1 MMLTNVLVA
10 KSRNFAQSFYFQ
22 RFDSIIQWL
31 QVFGFITKPLIS
43 YLIPRHETIIIR
55 HGESAV
61 PKDDLNVPL
70 LSFEESTATNIGRAK
85 DSLSLLIERPISTI
99 HSYWRKFDDS
109 YMRPIFGGP
118 VTSQSQC

>member
-43 YLIPRHETIIIR
+43 YLIPHHETIIIR
-55 HGESAV
+55 HGESVV